1 MHKIKRITMLG
12 ETFSVSTN
20 TETEA
25 VSVPTLHRSAVILMG
40 QSENPLFFVSAT
52 DVHRVLHR
60 LLPLHEVSSG
70 ILEMGGED
78 SEAAVHH
85 AAVLRLQTVGNA
97 LLHLL
102 TTAQEPAAVPR
113 QLLPGAPAILLLL
126 IAAGKELLYTVTETN
141 LTGSGESRCSQ
152 CYC

>member
-1 MHKIKRITMLG
+1 MLG

-25 VSVPTLHRSAVILMG
+25 VSVPTLHRSAVIPTG
-40 QSENPLFFVSAT
+40 QSENPVFVTVT
-52 DVHRVLHR
+52 DVHRQ
-60 LLPLHEVSSG
+60 LPLHEASSG
-70 ILEMGGED
+70 VLEMGD
-78 SEAAVHH
+78 SEAVVHH

-102 TTAQEPAAVPR
+102 TPAQEPAAVPR
-113 QLLPGAPAILLLL
+113 HLLPGAPAILLLL

-141 LTGSGESRCSQ
+141 LTGSGGSGCSQ
-152 CYC
+152 C